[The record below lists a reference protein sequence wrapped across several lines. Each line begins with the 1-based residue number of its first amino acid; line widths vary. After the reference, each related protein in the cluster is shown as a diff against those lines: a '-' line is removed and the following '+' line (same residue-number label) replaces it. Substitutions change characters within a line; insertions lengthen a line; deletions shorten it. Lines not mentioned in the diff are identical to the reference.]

1 MKNSIDKKTI
11 LIVSFFCLLLISC
24 EEKALESA
32 DVNCFFQY
40 EYVNYAWG
48 YNHSGFTV
56 TPSGEIYKF
65 DKTTPWVFAEKGQI
79 QLSDLL
85 KNISISVKSETLISK
100 TDMQSYLALAT
111 IAKTG
116 TLSTPFSRGADM
128 GAMVCK
134 VFVPDETDPQNVF
147 EEVIL
152 KQTGDWEKHN
162 LKPEAAVISAWLT
175 NLRPK

>member
-1 MKNSIDKKTI
+1 MRHLLNKNTALFVSLLSI
-11 LIVSFFCLLLISC
+11 LLISC

-32 DVNCFFQY
+32 DANCYFQY

-48 YNHSGFTV
+48 YSHSGFTV

-85 KNISISVKSETLISK
+85 KNISLSVKSETLISK

-134 VFVPDETDPQNVF
+134 VFVPDETDLQKVF

-162 LKPEAAVISAWLT
+162 LKSEAAVISAWLT
-175 NLRPK
+175 SLRPK